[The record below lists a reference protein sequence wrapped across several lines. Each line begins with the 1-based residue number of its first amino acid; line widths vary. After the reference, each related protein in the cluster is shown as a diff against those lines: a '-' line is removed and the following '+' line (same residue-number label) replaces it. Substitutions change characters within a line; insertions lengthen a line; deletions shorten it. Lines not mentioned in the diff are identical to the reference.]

1 MEAEVILEKESKGKR
16 QKKKKE
22 KQDEKKPRENK
33 VREPKEDLGE
43 GACELPDSLI
53 VWRITF
59 S

>member
-1 MEAEVILEKESKGKR
+1 MIEKESKGKR

-22 KQDEKKPRENK
+22 KQDEKKSRGNK
-33 VREPKEDLGE
+33 VREPKEHLGE

-53 VWRITF
+53 LWRITF

>member
-1 MEAEVILEKESKGKR
+1 MAAEVILEKESKGKR
-16 QKKKKE
+16 QEKKK
-22 KQDEKKPRENK
+22 KQDEKKPRGNK
-33 VREPKEDLGE
+33 VREPKEHLGE